1 MISYPGELVISL
13 WIFQLEYI
21 LRKYGYWINVL
32 SLMAVGNYIM
42 TVDYKDSPGSTNNS
56 DASNNIVGLKY
67 FLGEL
72 IMMTLINDRCYMM
85 TVINNSFLDI
95 QKYIY

>member
-1 MISYPGELVISL
+1 MKQILEYNDRVIYIYVRRQFWIILISYPGELVISL

-56 DASNNIVGLKY
+56 DASNK
-67 FLGEL
+67 
-72 IMMTLINDRCYMM
+72 D
-85 TVINNSFLDI
+85 D
-95 QKYIY
+95 